1 MREMPSPTLQKY
13 TALRFTLANYV
24 SDIWRSSP
32 SQCWF
37 TLTLLFIS
45 SLFEG
50 VGYLLLLPIIGFLGL
65 SEDAEKTDTNSIL
78 DPILNILSSQFS
90 LGLIL
95 IIFLGILACRSVL
108 TYLSLSCGVALKV
121 EFLNHH
127 RQRLHRSL
135 IMASWSFLLDHRRS
149 SLTHALTTQSDII
162 VNGVNLVIRGLALL
176 FTMLIAILFAILLS
190 WQITLGVLVIGAI
203 SLLPLY
209 MFNRKA
215 YKLGDLTRQKT
226 SELFE
231 HSVRYFK
238 GLKALKATSAEKYI
252 LSYFDEKSTKHSQ
265 ISGELER
272 NFAKATLVY
281 QLLSAI
287 FLVVIVYVSLS
298 FFPSQKTEI
307 VVLIIIFSRL
317 APRINTL
324 QSYVNSL
331 AAIMPEYEAAEEL
344 RHLAEL
350 EAESIT
356 TTSSSLKVVDRLSL
370 SQIHFH
376 FNKKEEEVV
385 KTILQDITLDFPVNS
400 ATAIVGHSGAGKT
413 TLVDIITGLLTP
425 TQGAI
430 KIDGK
435 SLNPDEH
442 RNFKQHIEYITDNS
456 FLFDETISKNLSFGQ
471 ENVSEAEIWKALEMA
486 NAKDF
491 VSFLPR
497 GLETKIGDGGL
508 RLSRGQRQ
516 RLSLTRGLL
525 RNPFLL
531 VLDEPTSAL
540 SIVDTQI
547 IIDSLK
553 KLSRDKILII
563 ITHDE
568 TAFNWVDQVVRIEN
582 GRIVG

>member
-1 MREMPSPTLQKY
+1 M
-13 TALRFTLANYV
+13 
-24 SDIWRSSP
+24 
-32 SQCWF
+32 
-37 TLTLLFIS
+37 
-45 SLFEG
+45 
-50 VGYLLLLPIIGFLGL
+50 
-65 SEDAEKTDTNSIL
+65 
-78 DPILNILSSQFS
+78 
-90 LGLIL
+90 
-95 IIFLGILACRSVL
+95 
-108 TYLSLSCGVALKV
+108 
-121 EFLNHH
+121 
-127 RQRLHRSL
+127 
-135 IMASWSFLLDHRRS
+135 
-149 SLTHALTTQSDII
+149 
-162 VNGVNLVIRGLALL
+162 
-176 FTMLIAILFAILLS
+176 
-190 WQITLGVLVIGAI
+190 
-203 SLLPLY
+203 
-209 MFNRKA
+209 
-215 YKLGDLTRQKT
+215 
-226 SELFE
+226 
-231 HSVRYFK
+231 
-238 GLKALKATSAEKYI
+238 
-252 LSYFDEKSTKHSQ
+252 
-265 ISGELER
+265 
-272 NFAKATLVY
+272 
-281 QLLSAI
+281 
-287 FLVVIVYVSLS
+287 
-298 FFPSQKTEI
+298 
-307 VVLIIIFSRL
+307 
-317 APRINTL
+317 
-324 QSYVNSL
+324 
-331 AAIMPEYEAAEEL
+331 
-344 RHLAEL
+344 
-350 EAESIT
+350 
-356 TTSSSLKVVDRLSL
+356 
-370 SQIHFH
+370 
-376 FNKKEEEVV
+376 
-385 KTILQDITLDFPVNS
+385 QDITLDFPVNS

-508 RLSRGQRQ
+508 LLSRGQRQ
-516 RLSLTRGLL
+516 RLSLSRGLL